1 MKTKQRAIIS
11 LGGSLM
17 IPDAIDTAFIQRFIV
32 EITALSR
39 THNIV
44 VFCGGGRTARN
55 YQHALSAFSS
65 ISDEAKDWVGIQSSI
80 LNATLLSKALGDMT
94 DGKIIT
100 DPRIKLSWRKS
111 VYVGA
116 GWKPGRSTDYDAV
129 RLAVENNIAVVVNLS
144 NVEYVYSADP
154 RTNLSAQKF
163 EHMTWTELRK
173 VVGTRWS
180 PGMNTPFD
188 PIAAGIAQKA
198 GISVKFL
205 HGKYLSELPKAL
217 AGKTF
222 HGTDIRP

>member
-1 MKTKQRAIIS
+1 MATKQRAIIS

-17 IPDAIDTAFIQRFIV
+17 VPDAVDTQFIKRFIS
-32 EITALSR
+32 EIKKLSH
-39 THNIV
+39 TYNIV
-44 VFCGGGRTARN
+44 VFCGGGKTARN
-55 YQHALSAFSS
+55 YQNALADFSS
-65 ISDEAKDWVGIQSSI
+65 VSDDAKDWVGIQSSI
-80 LNATLLSKALGDMT
+80 LNATLFSKALGEMT

-100 DPRIKLSWRKS
+100 DPRVKLSWKKP

-129 RLAVENNIAVVVNLS
+129 RLAVENNVSVVVNLS

-154 RTNLSAQKF
+154 RTNPTAQKF
-163 EHMTWTELRK
+163 EHMSWAELRQ

-198 GISVKFL
+198 AISVKFL
-205 HGKYLSELPKAL
+205 HGSYLSDLKKAL
-217 AGKTF
+217 KGADF
-222 HGTDIRP
+222 HGTDIR